1 MHLCLRMQPPSNMS
15 TPGKQ
20 AAVVEGDVTS
30 SMVKFGGKHNR
41 AGIGGVFGV
50 AECGA
55 VFFKTAVP
63 GSSCWEA
70 MHAEKIRHGDVL
82 FSVDGM
88 TLYRA
93 PLKVVAAKLLG
104 PIGSTVKVVF
114 RRGAAAISLD
124 YERRMT
130 NMKAAQTVIA
140 SIELDAVVREPA
152 VSPPMPMTGASL
164 SPPENRLPPDY
175 KRMYGAKTGDGGQH
189 VGSATGPKAHP
200 SSLDVGSAGSAK
212 MDGPVSDA
220 SSGLSNVSRKS
231 QRPKLVPPLNLPTVE
246 APAAAQHDSDVGFQP
261 KDFSDLVK
269 TSSDILV
276 GARQSNHIDPSGGL

>member
-152 VSPPMPMTGASL
+152 VSPPDAMTGASL

-175 KRMYGAKTGDGGQH
+175 KRFYGSKTGDGEQH

-200 SSLDVGSAGSAK
+200 SSPDVGSAGSAK

-276 GARQSNHIDPSGGL
+276 GARQSNHVNPSRGL

>member
-140 SIELDAVVREPA
+140 SIELDAVVREP
-152 VSPPMPMTGASL
+152 
-164 SPPENRLPPDY
+164 E
-175 KRMYGAKTGDGGQH
+175 QH

-200 SSLDVGSAGSAK
+200 SSPDVGSAGSAK

-276 GARQSNHIDPSGGL
+276 GARQSNHVNPSRGV